1 MTTID
6 RNVTVSS
13 QWAKIAFRVLI
24 GFTLPAL
31 AVEAAESNAPSYSR
45 EVLPILARN
54 CFPCH
59 GPDTESRE
67 ADLQLDVREQA
78 VEYAIDLDDPSQ
90 SPVIERIHA
99 DDEDLVMPPPESGKS
114 LTDSEK
120 ELLLRWIQSG
130 ANYESHWAFAPP
142 RSPSIPEAASAWGN
156 NPIDAFLLH
165 SMKQAGLKPSP
176 RADRYTLVKRLYL
189 DLIGLLPTPEE
200 ADEFVNDKSEDAYEK
215 LVNRL
220 LASRHYGERWARPWL
235 DLARYADTNGYEKDR
250 PRSIWPYRDWVIQ
263 ALNDDMPFDQFTV
276 EQLAGDMLPDA
287 TIDQRVATGFHR
299 NTMLNEEGGIDPL
312 EYRFYAMVDRV
323 ATTGTV
329 WMGLTIGCAQCH
341 SHKYDPISH
350 TDYYRFMALLNN
362 ADEPDLPL
370 PPRNSQDTSNLDN
383 REKVDR
389 RIVSLV
395 EAARQAYR
403 PNEESDTESGAEAF
417 DQQLQDWIRDRQQHL
432 AEWTIARPV
441 DFESN
446 LPRLERLAD
455 NSIYTSGDF
464 TKRDTFSMRLELPA
478 LQTVTAIRLEALPD
492 DRLPAGGPGR
502 AYYEGRKGDFFLS
515 EIDITVNDQQLSFS
529 GSSRSYGR
537 IAIGSGNADASNV
550 YDDEGS
556 TGWSTANREGERH
569 TLVLNLAEPIETDEL
584 RVDMLFERH
593 FVAALGRFRFSVT
606 SDEGEIHALDLDEEL
621 EAILRQPPA
630 TWTESQQHAVRI
642 AFVEGSGRFPDLKK
656 KIASLRKSPTTSH
669 TLVMHERPADNPRKT
684 WRHHRGEWLSKR
696 EEVTGAVPAIFPP
709 LPEGVPADRLTLA
722 RWLASERNPLV
733 GRVVVNRA
741 WRQLMGDGL
750 MRSDG
755 DFGTQSAPPT
765 HPELLDWL
773 ACSFADDWSMKEL
786 HRKIVSSAAYQQQSI
801 MTPTLQNKDPENRF
815 FARGPRHR
823 VEAEMVRDILL
834 CGTGKLV
841 HKLGGPSVFPPQPAS
856 VTATAYGSTKWNVS
870 KGDDRYRRSLYTF
883 SKRTAPFAAFT
894 TFDAPTGE
902 NCVARRNRSN
912 TPLQSLTLLNDQMY
926 VELAYALGRD
936 TAIQFEDDQV
946 ASAITHMF
954 RRLLIRPPRQPEL
967 DRLLAY
973 YTTQLERFQKTEL
986 SASEMMGDADVANET
1001 AALSMV
1007 ARVLMN
1013 LDEVIAKY

>member
-1 MTTID
+1 M
-6 RNVTVSS
+6 VSS
-13 QWAKIAFRVLI
+13 LWVTIVFGVLI
-24 GFTLPAL
+24 GFALPTQ
-31 AVEAAESNAPSYSR
+31 AADPAGSDTPSYSR

-67 ADLQLDVREQA
+67 ADLRLDQRA
-78 VEYAIDLDDPSQ
+78 AAAEYAIDLDDPAQ
-90 SPVIERIHA
+90 SPVLERIYA
-99 DDEDLVMPPPESGKS
+99 DDEDLVMPPPESGKA
-114 LTDSEK
+114 LTETEK
-120 ELLLRWIQSG
+120 ELLSRWIQSG
-130 ANYESHWAFAPP
+130 AKYEIHWAFNPP
-142 RSPSIPEAASAWGN
+142 QRPNIPELRSTWGN
-156 NPIDAFLLH
+156 NPIDAFLLRR
-165 SMKQAGLKPSP
+165 MQQAGLEPSP

-200 ADEFVNDKSEDAYEK
+200 ADEFVNDVSEDAYDR
-215 LVNRL
+215 LVTRL

-250 PRSIWPYRDWVIQ
+250 PRSIWPYRDWVIN
-263 ALNDDMPFDQFTV
+263 ALNEDMPFDQFTI
-276 EQLAGDMLPDA
+276 EQLAGDMLPNA
-287 TIDQRVATGFHR
+287 TIEQRVATGFHR

-312 EYRFYAMVDRV
+312 EYRFYAMVDRI

-341 SHKYDPISH
+341 THKYDPITH

-362 ADEPDLPL
+362 ADEPDLVL
-370 PPRNSQDTSNLDN
+370 PSREGSQDAAIPHDHGKAERSIL
-383 REKVDR
+383 R
-389 RIVSLV
+389 LV
-395 EAARQAYR
+395 EKARQDYR
-403 PNEESDTESGAEAF
+403 PINESDKRSGAEAF
-417 DQQLQDWIRDRQQHL
+417 DQQLLNWTRDRRQHL
-432 AEWTIARPV
+432 AEWTMARPV
-441 DFESN
+441 DLESN
-446 LPRLERLAD
+446 LPRLERMAD
-455 NSIYTSGDF
+455 NSIFASGDF
-464 TKRDTFSMRLELPA
+464 TKRDKFSMRLQLPA
-478 LQTVTAIRLEALPD
+478 VQTVTAIRLETLPD

-515 EIDITVNDQQLSFS
+515 EIDVTVKDQKLTFAD
-529 GSSRSYGR
+529 SSRSYGQ
-537 IAIGSGNADASNV
+537 IAIGSGNANASNV
-550 YDDEGS
+550 YDNEGS
-556 TGWSTANREGERH
+556 TGWSTAGREGERH

-584 RVDMLFERH
+584 RVEMLFERH

-606 SDEGEIHALDLDEEL
+606 SDLGKIKALDLSEEL
-621 EAILRQPPA
+621 ESILRLPPA
-630 TWTESQQHAVRI
+630 TWTKSQQQIVRVGFTENS
-642 AFVEGSGRFPDLKK
+642 AEFPELKK
-656 KIASLRKSPTTSH
+656 EIASLRKSPAATH
-669 TLVMHERPADNPRKT
+669 TLVLQERPEDNRRKT
-684 WRHHRGEWLSKR
+684 WRHHRGEWLAKR

-709 LPEGVPADRLTLA
+709 LPDSVPANRLSLA
-722 RWLASERNPLV
+722 RWLASDRNPLV

-741 WRQLMGDGL
+741 WRQLLGDGL

-773 ACSFADDWSMKEL
+773 ACSFTEDWSMKEL
-786 HRKIVSSAAYQQQSI
+786 HRKIVSSEAYQQQSVI
-801 MTPTLQNKDPENRF
+801 TPTLRKKDPENRY

-834 CGTGKLV
+834 CGAGKLV

-870 KGDDRYRRSLYTF
+870 TGADRYRRSLYTF

-912 TPLQSLTLLNDQMY
+912 TPLQSLTLLNDRMY

-936 TAIQFEDDQV
+936 TGLQFEPNQV
-946 ASAITHMF
+946 ESAITHMF
-954 RRLLIRPPRQPEL
+954 RRLLIRPPRPQEL
-967 DRLLAY
+967 DRLVSFY
-973 YTTQLERFQKTEL
+973 ETQLDRFQRSEL
-986 SASEMMGDADVANET
+986 SSAEILGQADIPAET

-1007 ARVLMN
+1007 ARVLVN
-1013 LDEVIAKY
+1013 LDEVITKQ